1 MWQLFVS
8 LCEYVSYSF
17 HRKAAHWMMYGLCFL
32 LNSEPQGLVGTQ
44 SVFTEISTQCGHEA
58 SYRTRI
64 LRDAHVG
71 RRLVDL
77 LWNLFSSILLSD
89 RGEMKTCRRE
99 GNFSLLSAHISRS
112 TSL

>member
-1 MWQLFVS
+1 
-8 LCEYVSYSF
+8 
-17 HRKAAHWMMYGLCFL
+17 MMYGLCFL
-32 LNSEPQGLVGTQ
+32 LNSEAQGLVGTQ

-71 RRLVDL
+71 RRLADL
-77 LWNLFSSILLSD
+77 VWNLFSSILLSD

-99 GNFSLLSAHISRS
+99 GNFSFFQCTHLEKY
-112 TSL
+112 